1 MEKDN
6 VVFPQNLYYIPIS
19 GQKQNKGYYF
29 CIPDKI
35 SNQLRQTSR
44 GFQPRELHT
53 YAESESEENRRIE
66 IKNTSSFHL
75 PSGLHFI
82 MSRDSRHLKSSL
94 PQFSVKWLSLML
106 AWARPGQ
113 TWPDLGITGNIKN
126 QFYEAMR
133 LNVFLYI
140 LTGCFLAGN
149 ISFNFLKRIL
159 KCK

>member
-1 MEKDN
+1 MSIMEIYMYVLSQLWKKIML
-6 VVFPQNLYYIPIS
+6 FFLRTYIPIS

-53 YAESESEENRRIE
+53 YAESESEEEEEENRRIE

-94 PQFSVKWLSLML
+94 PQFSVK
-106 AWARPGQ
+106 
-113 TWPDLGITGNIKN
+113 
-126 QFYEAMR
+126 
-133 LNVFLYI
+133 
-140 LTGCFLAGN
+140 
-149 ISFNFLKRIL
+149 
-159 KCK
+159 